1 MEQFKEV
8 RKFRT
13 SVSGSKINGSRSEI
27 SMEDLKTPKNDS
39 RVFLPGK
46 KKKSMVSQFAR
57 IQKLILYRK
66 MDILKEDKINEKN
79 TEKESES
86 LLLNQKNE

>member
-8 RKFRT
+8 NKFRT
-13 SVSGSKINGSRSEI
+13 SVSGSKIEGSKNEI
-27 SMEDLKTPKNDS
+27 SMEDLKTPKNNS
-39 RVFLPGK
+39 GVFLPE

-79 TEKESES
+79 IEKESES
-86 LLLNQKNE
+86 LSLNQKNV